1 MKYTAVFNSDTDK
14 GCAGKRSRD
23 KVFAIILSLSFL
35 HTLQKVRISLC
46 TRVTA
51 ATQEGKGGGE
61 GKDRGVLKLEREMK
75 ADFSPF
81 SLLKKK
87 KAHPNLVV
95 SSRETFEKET
105 SSDLSGLGPRQY
117 YHGTI
122 YSQDIVPARPLAGS

>member
-1 MKYTAVFNSDTDK
+1 MQTREAET
-14 GCAGKRSRD
+14 RSSQL
-23 KVFAIILSLSFL
+23 FCPYHLYILKK
-35 HTLQKVRISLC
+35 TLRISLC

-81 SLLKKK
+81 SLFKKKK